1 MSLHTL
7 HLVQGLSH
15 QRERLFGKSDSMYLT
30 LCVFIG
36 AVNVIYVIFSIAM
49 IVLLI
54 ILSLAGN
61 PFSSQM
67 LDVLMRSAAV
77 FVGAVICVLFARVE
91 IRNE

>member
-1 MSLHTL
+1 
-7 HLVQGLSH
+7 
-15 QRERLFGKSDSMYLT
+15 MYLT